1 MTLVQRDAAL
11 AAIWE
16 IIIEDAEWLHNAVVL
31 SQSRPSHRTATRL
44 LSTAEEIA
52 ALARA
57 AIALSKARRKTN

>member
-1 MTLVQRDAAL
+1 MTPAQRKAAL

-16 IIIEDAEWLHNAVVL
+16 AMIERAEQLHDDAVL
-31 SQSRPSHRTATRL
+31 SQSRASHRTATRL

-57 AIALSKARRKTN
+57 AIALCKARRKTN

>member
-1 MTLVQRDAAL
+1 M

-16 IIIEDAEWLHNAVVL
+16 AMIERAERLHDDAVL
-31 SQSRPSHRTATRL
+31 GQSHPSHRTATHL

-57 AIALSKARRKTN
+57 AIALSKARQ

>member
-1 MTLVQRDAAL
+1 MTLAQRRAAM

-16 IIIEDAEWLHNAVVL
+16 AMIERAERLHDDAVL
-31 SQSRPSHRTATRL
+31 GQSHPSHRTATHL

-57 AIALSKARRKTN
+57 AIALTKARQ

>member
-1 MTLVQRDAAL
+1 MTLAQRRAAM

-16 IIIEDAEWLHNAVVL
+16 TMIERAERLHDDAVL
-31 SQSRPSHRTATRL
+31 GQSHASYRTATQL

-57 AIALSKARRKTN
+57 AISLSKARQ